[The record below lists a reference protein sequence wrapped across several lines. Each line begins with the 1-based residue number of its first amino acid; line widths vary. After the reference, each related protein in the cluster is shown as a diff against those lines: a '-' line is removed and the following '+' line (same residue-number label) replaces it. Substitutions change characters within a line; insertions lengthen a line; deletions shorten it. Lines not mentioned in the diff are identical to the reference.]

1 MNWYVQVLKNYADF
15 SGRARRKEYWMFSL
29 FNMLALLAVCILG
42 AILGETIG
50 LILIVLYVLITFIPS
65 LAVTIRRLHDTNH
78 SGWWFLLNFV
88 PLGGFVVFIFTLL
101 EGTEGSNEY
110 GADPKGLR

>member
-15 SGRARRKEYWMFSL
+15 SGRARRKEYWMFYF
-29 FNMLALLAVCILG
+29 FNMLAFLAVCILG

-50 LILIVLYVLITFIPS
+50 SILVVLYALITFIPS
-65 LAVTIRRLHDTNH
+65 LAVTVRRLHDTDR
-78 SGWWFLLNFV
+78 SGWWFLLVFV
-88 PLGGFVVFIFTLL
+88 PIGGIVVFIFTLL